1 MTISSKK
8 NSKRV
13 EPLRLIEQQ
22 LELVSKD
29 DIDALPKGMRGIYVL
44 YCTQASENP
53 KKPHRNVVY
62 VGMSASG
69 IKGRLRAHKR
79 QKGELW
85 DTCSV
90 FAVWPN
96 IREEEIRELEGILRH
111 IFRFDPNAQQLNT
124 QGRYQKLARTKEI
137 EISDA
142 FRKQVEYLPKDD
154 AVPDSGK

>member
-1 MTISSKK
+1 MPASMTK

-13 EPLRLIEQQ
+13 EPLRLIERQ
-22 LELVSKD
+22 LELISKD
-29 DIDALPKGMRGIYVL
+29 DVDALPKGMRGIYVL
-44 YCTQASENP
+44 YCTRDSGNH

-69 IKGRLRAHKR
+69 IKGRLRAHRK
-79 QKGELW
+79 QKGTLW

-111 IFRFDPNAQQLNT
+111 IFRLDPNAQQLNA
-124 QGRYQKLARTKEI
+124 QGRYQKLAKTKKI
-137 EISDA
+137 ETSEA
-142 FRKQVEYLPKDD
+142 FRKQVEFLPDDD
-154 AVPDSGK
+154 ARP